1 MGNSSKHDVNMDIET
16 TGGTWINAMT
26 ITYTNAFYNREV
38 ITITDIIDEKVEP
51 KYYIILLYLKNN

>member
-26 ITYTNAFYNREV
+26 ITYTNAFYNRDV
-38 ITITDIIDEKVEP
+38 ITITDIIDKKP
-51 KYYIILLYLKNN
+51 KY